1 MTIRGKESMNRIDN
15 EDWYYID
22 EENQRVLLTDKAP
35 ESARRSF
42 ELYTRLNWRHYK
54 DLGATPLDEANDR
67 KNF

>member
-1 MTIRGKESMNRIDN
+1 MTIRGKESMNWIDN

-22 EENQRVLLTDKAP
+22 EENQRFLLTDKAP

-42 ELYTRLNWRHYK
+42 ELYTRLNWQHYK

-67 KNF
+67 